1 MLPQVETPIAHTHET
16 HHFSAPEFP
25 LLSKSLDSESGD
37 HKQKI
42 YVASIALQEPLQLE
56 ITQHKFGSLDSES
69 GDHKQNKYVAK
80 FALSHQCAG
89 AEDVSGGSQAQQLQ

>member
-1 MLPQVETPIAHTHET
+1 MSSSRGGQINLVLPYGGQIKIVLPRRGQINFVLPRGEQVKN
-16 HHFSAPEFP
+16 S
-25 LLSKSLDSESGD
+25 
-37 HKQKI
+37 
-42 YVASIALQEPLQLE
+42 ALQKPLQLE

-89 AEDVSGGSQAQQLQ
+89 AETESDGSQAQQLQ